1 MKSQFVK
8 VMHVSTVIVPN
19 EAHLIEEAAQ
29 TLRDA
34 QSEIPYETVSVRFEV
49 VPAHEACLADVPQN
63 IREYDDKWN
72 EALRGPGA

>member
-1 MKSQFVK
+1 MRAQFVK

-19 EAHLIEEAAQ
+19 EPHLIEEAAQ
-29 TLRDA
+29 VLRES
-34 QSEIPYETVSVRFEV
+34 QSEVPYETVNIRFEV